1 LLAVGRRADA
11 EVERDVEDGSG
22 GAVEQLGVVMRR
34 SLEVH
39 ATENIRVRGGV
50 EAFAEVALE
59 ALLVEDGTLNGF
71 DEVAAIVVEDGELHD
86 IAAGQLGFGELN
98 SAVEGARGDSSGLD
112 HGVAS

>member
-1 LLAVGRRADA
+1 
-11 EVERDVEDGSG
+11 
-22 GAVEQLGVVMRR
+22 M
-34 SLEVH
+34 VH

-98 SAVEGARGDSSGLD
+98 SAVDGACHGEHPRTRWCRSIRGSRPRGPAC
-112 HGVAS
+112 GRRNFEWF